1 MAVAQWLLAHR
12 QTKAACLTL
21 TAFNLKVRAQA
32 GKKIPKPQA
41 TALIADADRIETVL
55 GCTK

>member
-1 MAVAQWLLAHR
+1 VAVAQWLLAHR

-32 GKKIPKPQA
+32 GK
-41 TALIADADRIETVL
+41 TNALHRRRR
-55 GCTK
+55 GS